1 LMRKRMI
8 VYESTRIDEGKEIW
22 KVRFK
27 GRDDKLDLVNP
38 RLDEQ
43 QVTEV
48 SQQLGEILNE
58 EL

>member
-1 LMRKRMI
+1 MMRKRLL
-8 VYESTRIDEGKEIW
+8 VYESTRKDGERELW
-22 KVRFK
+22 SMRFK
-27 GRDDKLDLVNP
+27 GTEDKLDMINP

-43 QVTEV
+43 QVAEV